1 MGVREQQKATN
12 RQSIAQAALETF
24 IEIGYEACTIRDI
37 VRYSGLSPGTFYNYF
52 ESKEDVLDFILQDLA
67 IRVRQTVRRER
78 ARATSGRD
86 FIYQGFFAFLEEVG
100 REPAILRMLSRN
112 QTVFR
117 NLVFGN
123 AGALPPTADS
133 VVALGGIDSS
143 EQKDTRAATTVQG
156 IFEDLGED
164 LNRAV
169 ETGHLPTMPA
179 TLVSMAMVGAGFEV
193 LVRMSLDS
201 SLTADGAARFLTDLF
216 LGGLPGLDGRGYH
229 SQE

>member
-112 QTVFR
+112 QTF
-117 NLVFGN
+117 
-123 AGALPPTADS
+123 
-133 VVALGGIDSS
+133 LGIWYL
-143 EQKDTRAATTVQG
+143 E
-156 IFEDLGED
+156 
-164 LNRAV
+164 
-169 ETGHLPTMPA
+169 MPA
-179 TLVSMAMVGAGFEV
+179 RSRLRQILWSPSGELIPPSRRIPGQPPRFRGFSKTWEK
-193 LVRMSLDS
+193 
-201 SLTADGAARFLTDLF
+201 T
-216 LGGLPGLDGRGYH
+216 
-229 SQE
+229 